1 MKKLCALSLGFVFLL
16 SGCSSAPLAAD
27 KAKENQIAQLK
38 ESVCEITRITGKDT
52 VNSQDKVDVW
62 NNGVVPSYPPRP
74 SDEVWVEKTQKFN
87 KDFEKLESLVGPWL
101 DPIDGTG
108 WLKFCNS

>member
-1 MKKLCALSLGFVFLL
+1 MKKLCALSLAIVFLL
-16 SGCSSAPLAAD
+16 SGCSSAPSAAD
-27 KAKENQIAQLK
+27 KANEEQIALLK
-38 ESVCEITRITGKDT
+38 ESVCEIIRITGKDT
-52 VNSQDKVDVW
+52 INSQDKVDVW